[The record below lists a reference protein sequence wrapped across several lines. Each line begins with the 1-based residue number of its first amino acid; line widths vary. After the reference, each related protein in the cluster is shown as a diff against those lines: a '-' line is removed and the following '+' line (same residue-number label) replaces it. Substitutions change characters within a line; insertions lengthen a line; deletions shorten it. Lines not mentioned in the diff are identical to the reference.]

1 MQKSELFEIIAN
13 GENSG
18 IEFKRDDIRPEDLAK
33 EIVAMLNFQGGRV
46 LLGVEDD
53 GEISGIKRE
62 NLEEWVMNVVRDKI
76 HPTVLPYFEKI
87 KIDDN
92 HFVAVITFP
101 IGNSKPY
108 VRRHSGKEEI
118 FIRVGSTSRTAT
130 REEQMRLFEL
140 GGMLHTELLP
150 VPRTNIESLDLAR
163 IENYLKDIIKDP
175 DVPETKPEWKERLKG
190 LGFITENNG
199 NLYCTIAGLILF
211 GKNPRK
217 YLKQSGIRL
226 FVFNS
231 NNKEYKAVLDTI
243 IDAPLVARW
252 NITETE
258 RTLIDDGLI
267 ERFIEIIS
275 SYINEE
281 GNSIDENFRREL
293 NWIYPAEAIREVFL
307 NALAHR
313 DWTRFLEIEVGIY
326 KDRLEIISPGALP
339 NSMTIEKMLAGQRSP
354 RNPLIMEV
362 LRDYRYVDY
371 RGMGIRTKIVPLI
384 KNKKNIVFEATEDYL
399 KTVFYII

>member
-275 SYINEE
+275 SYIN
-281 GNSIDENFRREL
+281 
-293 NWIYPAEAIREVFL
+293 
-307 NALAHR
+307 
-313 DWTRFLEIEVGIY
+313 
-326 KDRLEIISPGALP
+326 
-339 NSMTIEKMLAGQRSP
+339 
-354 RNPLIMEV
+354 
-362 LRDYRYVDY
+362 
-371 RGMGIRTKIVPLI
+371 
-384 KNKKNIVFEATEDYL
+384 
-399 KTVFYII
+399 